1 MTGLLRINR
10 DRLWATLM
18 ELKEIGSYHDEATG
32 LRGVRRLALTDAD
45 AMARRRCVEWMVAAG
60 LEVRVD
66 RIGNVYATRPGQDRS
81 LPCVLMGS
89 HIDTVATGGAF
100 DGTLGVLG
108 GIEVMRT
115 LNDAGI
121 QTLRDVEVG
130 FFTEEEGV
138 RFGTDMLGSAV
149 TAGRIALD
157 HAHKLTDDDGKSVK
171 DELVRIG
178 FDGPAHELRPV
189 PLAYLECHIE
199 QGPILADAGVD
210 IGIVQGVQAI
220 SWQRLTLKGE
230 AAHAG
235 TTPIGSRH
243 DAGLVAACVVVEAR
257 QMCDSGRFGQLRAT
271 IGNFDLGKGQ
281 TNVIPHHAMITV
293 DLRNPDD
300 ALMSAAEAHLADYV
314 AAVAAQHGVR
324 FSWERMAK
332 TPVVPFDPGVQDL
345 LAATADDLGLPYVR
359 AMSGAGHDAQEIS
372 AICPTAMVFV
382 AGENGGISHTP
393 AEYSNPDACANGT
406 DVLANAVLRLA
417 NEPG

>member
-1 MTGLLRINR
+1 
-10 DRLWATLM
+10 M
-18 ELKEIGSYHDEATG
+18 ELKEIGGYDDDATG
-32 LRGVRRLALTDAD
+32 LRGVRRMALTDAD
-45 AMARRRCVEWMVAAG
+45 AEARRRCVRWMTDAG

-66 RIGNVYATRPGQDRS
+66 RIGNVFATRPGRDRS

-121 QTLRDVEVG
+121 VTLRDIEVG

-149 TAGRIALD
+149 TAGRIPLD
-157 HAHKLTDDDGKSVK
+157 QAHKLTDADGKTVK
-171 DELVRIG
+171 QELVRIG
-178 FDGPAHELRPV
+178 FDGDVHELRPI
-189 PLAYLECHIE
+189 PYAYIECHIE

-210 IGIVQGVQAI
+210 VGIVEGVQSI
-220 SWQRLTLKGE
+220 SWQRLTVAGE

-243 DAGLVAACVVVEAR
+243 DAGLVAAAVVVELR
-257 QMCDSGRFGQLRAT
+257 RMCDSGAFGRLRAT
-271 IGNFDLGKGQ
+271 VGNFDIGAGQ
-281 TNVIPHHAMITV
+281 TNVIPHRATITV

-300 ALMSAAEAHLADYV
+300 EFMTAAEQHLAGYV
-314 AAVAAQHGVR
+314 ETLADVLGVTTT
-324 FSWERMAK
+324 WERMAK
-332 TPVVPFDPGVQDL
+332 TAVVPFDASIQQV

-359 AMSGAGHDAQEIS
+359 AMSGAGHDAQEIA

-393 AEYSNPDACANGT
+393 QEYSNPNACGNGT

-417 NEPG
+417 DQA